1 MLIESLKYVTNNLKA
16 VLFYSL
22 FIILVIPPFFAAAFA
37 GYGLIEH
44 GIKLFSG
51 VLLAISLLIV
61 FLIVLFLQ
69 GYVLKLIRSRS
80 SGDDRAPPVIPGS
93 LACLNVM
100 LKEGFSAIIIS
111 SVYAIIPF
119 VLFLLLFLS
128 VYPISSLI
136 EYGTALTYAGES
148 DVALLIEQVVYPIFL
163 LIGIIILLTVY
174 SYYIVPAPFLVYAN
188 NRKFATAFS
197 VSEITSLLFNRAYF
211 IGFLYVLLAVFL
223 VTIISTVVAL
233 IPVIGA
239 LIAIPI
245 SVIGSLTV
253 WSIWGGVYRDIYPP
267 IES

>member
-22 FIILVIPPFFAAAFA
+22 FIILLIPPFFAAGFA

-51 VLLAISLLIV
+51 VLLAISLLII

-136 EYGTALTYAGES
+136 EHGTA
-148 DVALLIEQVVYPIFL
+148 
-163 LIGIIILLTVY
+163 IGIILLLSTY
-174 SYYIVPAPFLVYAN
+174 GYYVVPAPILAYAN

-197 VSEITSLLFNRAYF
+197 VSEITSLLFDRAYF

-233 IPVIGA
+233 IPVIGV

>member
-1 MLIESLKYVTNNLKA
+1 MTP
-16 VLFYSL
+16 LF
-22 FIILVIPPFFAAAFA
+22 FA

-51 VLLAISLLIV
+51 VLLAISLLII

-111 SVYAIIPF
+111 IVYTIIPV
-119 VLFLLLFLS
+119 VLFSLIFLS
-128 VYPISSLI
+128 VFPISSLI
-136 EYGTALTYAGES
+136 EYGTALEYAGES
-148 DVALLIEQVVYPIFL
+148 DMALLTEQMIPAILSV
-163 LIGIIILLTVY
+163 IGIVLLLSLY
-174 SYYIVPAPFLVYAN
+174 SYYVIPASILVYAN
-188 NRKFATAFS
+188 NRKLAAAFS
-197 VSEITSLLFNRAYF
+197 VSEITSLLFDRAYL
-211 IGFLYVLLAVFL
+211 IGFLYVVLAVFL
-223 VTIISTVVAL
+223 TSIVEMIVVLVIPSDYVVWSLLIIV
-233 IPVIGA
+233 G
-239 LIAIPI
+239 
-245 SVIGSLTV
+245 VIGSLTV